1 MSTFASWNCISVVF
15 HSFKEKSG
23 KFNQLKGSATTCKHN
38 TTYHELIMP
47 NVFANRCPFIHS
59 AFSIIHW
66 AFFFFFNLASDNLPN
81 VSPTVSFIARWICRA
96 FSLKTELRW
105 TVESSDSP
113 SICHSL
119 WPLHIHIVIW
129 FIADIQILVWAAFN
143 AGCKKSSSLKESYS
157 SLCLAECSYV
167 CAGKAYRAKSVCQ
180 CFYWRLRD
188 LCNVATVCVKCE
200 QICTHTNSLAEVS
213 ASADLTG
220 NSVFI
225 TRPIW

>member
-1 MSTFASWNCISVVF
+1 MCLQTGAHLYIQHSV
-15 HSFKEKSG
+15 
-23 KFNQLKGSATTCKHN
+23 L
-38 TTYHELIMP
+38 YIEL
-47 NVFANRCPFIHS
+47 FF
-59 AFSIIHW
+59 
-66 AFFFFFNLASDNLPN
+66 FFFFFNLANQNKQN
-81 VSPTVSFIARWICRA
+81 VRTKVSFIERCIFRD
-96 FSLKTELRW
+96 FSQKKELSW
-105 TVESSDSP
+105 TVESSDSL